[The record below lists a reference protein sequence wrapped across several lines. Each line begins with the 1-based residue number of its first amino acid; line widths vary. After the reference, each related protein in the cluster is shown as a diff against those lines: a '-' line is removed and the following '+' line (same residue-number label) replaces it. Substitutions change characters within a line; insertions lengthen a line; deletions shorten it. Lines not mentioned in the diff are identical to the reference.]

1 MGTSSSSLRPHIER
15 NHLDL
20 YLVIAQKNGWK
31 HTLPGLMSQAQSQ
44 AASEASGLQ
53 ARQDEFNEESF
64 HWALLNFIIT
74 DDQVRDLWSFYI
86 HYTQL
91 VPNRSL

>member
-20 YLVIAQKNGWK
+20 YLVVAQKNGWK
-31 HTLPGLMSQAQSQ
+31 HALPGLMSQAQSQ

-64 HWALLNFIIT
+64 HRALVNFIIV
-74 DDQVRDLWSFYI
+74 DDQVHIFVLF
-86 HYTQL
+86 TL
-91 VPNRSL
+91 TMLNLF